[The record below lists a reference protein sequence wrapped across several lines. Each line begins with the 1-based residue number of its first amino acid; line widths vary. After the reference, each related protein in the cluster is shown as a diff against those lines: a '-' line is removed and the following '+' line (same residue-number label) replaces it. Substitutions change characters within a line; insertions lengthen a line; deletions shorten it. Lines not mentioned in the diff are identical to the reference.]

1 MSRLFTTRLFKVSAL
16 VAAMACANG
25 NTGTGPDQ
33 SDHVLVQIDPTPT
46 PYVIYDGPF
55 YAKGFV
61 VDSGNNGGKGVLLE
75 R

>member
-1 MSRLFTTRLFKVSAL
+1 M
-16 VAAMACANG
+16 
-25 NTGTGPDQ
+25 
-33 SDHVLVQIDPTPT
+33 LVQIDPTPT